1 MGLWFQVTPGSDQ
14 PIYAQIVAQVEGAVA
29 RGELRPGDR
38 LPPVRRLAED
48 LVVNPNTVAK
58 AYRQMEL
65 SGLVVTGRGAGTTV
79 ADPALRDVQ
88 ARDLALLTERL
99 DTVIG
104 RALALGMDA
113 EAVRKLFDERLKGF
127 TEGREP

>member
-1 MGLWFQVTPGSDQ
+1 MGIWFQVTPGSEQ

-58 AYRQMEL
+58 AYRQMEM
-65 SGLVVTGRGAGTTV
+65 SGLIVTGRGAGSAI
-79 ADPALRDVQ
+79 ADPALRDVK
-88 ARDLALLTERL
+88 ARDLGLLTERL

-104 RALALGMDA
+104 RALAMGMDTA
-113 EAVRKLFDERLKGF
+113 AVRALFEERLGGF
-127 TEGREP
+127 TEDREP

>member
-1 MGLWFQVTPGSDQ
+1 MGIWFQVTPGSEQ

-58 AYRQMEL
+58 AYRQMEV
-65 SGLVVTGRGAGTTV
+65 SGLIVTGRGAGSAV
-79 ADPALRDVQ
+79 ADPALREVK
-88 ARDLALLTERL
+88 ARDLGLLKERL

-104 RALALGMDA
+104 RALALGMDVG
-113 EAVRKLFDERLKGF
+113 AVRQLFEERLKGVA
-127 TEGREP
+127 GDREP

>member
-1 MGLWFQVTPGSDQ
+1 MGIWFQVTPGSEQ
-14 PIYAQIVAQVEGAVA
+14 PIYAQIVAQVEGAIA

-65 SGLVVTGRGAGTTV
+65 SGLIVTGRGAGTTI
-79 ADPALRDVQ
+79 ADPTLREMK
-88 ARDLALLTERL
+88 ARDLSLLTERL
-99 DTVIG
+99 DTAIG
-104 RALALGMDA
+104 RALALGLDA
-113 EAVRKLFDERLKGF
+113 EAVRALFEERLKRF
-127 TEGREP
+127 TEDRES

>member
-1 MGLWFQVTPGSDQ
+1 MGIWLQVTPGSAQ
-14 PIYAQIVAQVEGAVA
+14 PIYAQIVAQVEAAIA
-29 RGELRPGDR
+29 RGDLRPGDR

-65 SGLVVTGRGAGTTV
+65 GGLIVTGRGAGSTI
-79 ADPALRDVQ
+79 ADPALRDVK
-88 ARDLALLTERL
+88 ARDLALLNERL

-113 EAVRKLFDERLKGF
+113 EAVRRLFEERLEGF
-127 TEGREP
+127 AEDRES

>member
-1 MGLWFQVTPGSDQ
+1 MGIWFQVTPGSEQ

-58 AYRQMEL
+58 AYRQMEM
-65 SGLVVTGRGAGTTV
+65 SGLIVTGRGAGSAI
-79 ADPALRDVQ
+79 ADPALRDVK
-88 ARDLALLTERL
+88 ARDLGLLTERL

-104 RALALGMDA
+104 RALALGMDV
-113 EAVRKLFDERLKGF
+113 EAVRQLFGERLKGF
-127 TEGREP
+127 TEDREP

>member
-1 MGLWFQVTPGSDQ
+1 MAIWFQVTPGSEQ
-14 PIYAQIVAQVEGAVA
+14 PIYAQIVAQVEAAVA

-65 SGLVVTGRGAGTTV
+65 SGLIVTGRGAGSTV
-79 ADPALRDVQ
+79 ADPALRDIR
-88 ARDLALLTERL
+88 ARDLALLGERL
-99 DTVIG
+99 DSVIG
-104 RALALGMDA
+104 RALALGLDA
-113 EAVRKLFDERLKGF
+113 EAVRKLFEERLKRF
-127 TEGREP
+127 TEDRES